1 MALTLYYHPFSSFC
15 QKVLIALYEGGIA
28 FEPHLVDLG
37 DAESRAAFEQLWPL
51 AKFPVLR
58 DEGSGLVLPES
69 SVIIDYL
76 AQRFPAAASLIPAEP
91 EAALRARMLDRI
103 FDGYVS
109 MQLTKVVI
117 DALRP
122 DGGKDPIGVEQAK
135 ATIAT
140 AYDWLDRELPEGG
153 WAVGEGFTLADCSA
167 APALFYANIAVPF
180 AGHPRLEA
188 YYARLRAR
196 PSFDRAVEEARPY
209 RPIFPL
215 GWPADYE

>member
-1 MALTLYYHPFSSFC
+1 VALTLYYHPFSSFC

>member
-215 GWPADYE
+215 GWPADYD

>member
-1 MALTLYYHPFSSFC
+1 VALTLYYHPFSSFC

-215 GWPADYE
+215 GWPADYD

>member
-140 AYDWLDRELPEGG
+140 AFDWLDRELPEGG

-215 GWPADYE
+215 GWPADYD